1 MHESVKYLFQPI
13 TCAGTNFVRKDKV
26 GGDGAAANNWWIVN
40 SGTKDLTDNA
50 FRDDVYITWARE
62 QLEAAGVSPDSSSLL
77 SGGLILGWALVQS
90 ILVADELPGG
100 LTRTNFVVAQRA
112 LDMTHPMFIEG
123 IRFHMDGNRDSY
135 FIEGGQYQQ
144 WDSAQQTWI
153 PRSQVIDLDGQ
164 STNCS
169 WNATAAICE

>member
-1 MHESVKYLFQPI
+1 MPGSVNGHPAQGSVGRIGRLVLRSVLERKA
-13 TCAGTNFVRKDKV
+13 AGDDSIDVV
-26 GGDGAAANNWWIVN
+26 AVN
-40 SGTKDLTDNA
+40 DLTDNA

-77 SGGLILGWALVQS
+77 SGGLILGWVLVQS

-100 LTRTNFVVAQRA
+100 LTRSNFVVAQRA
-112 LDMTHPMFIEG
+112 LVMTHPMFIEG

-144 WDSAQQTWI
+144 RDAAQQTWV

-164 STNCS
+164 STNCR
-169 WNATAAICE
+169 WDATGAICE